1 VQIRVG
7 PTRWGPDRNE
17 ATVSDKM
24 GFDPPRKPYWT
35 RGAKTKR
42 HTYYMPANDLPGVL
56 LFGLIAVLGVAA
68 LVVAARHILMSAAV
82 VRRDGTLLVI
92 GLGMLVLGAA
102 QAYRLWR
109 ER

>member
-1 VQIRVG
+1 M
-7 PTRWGPDRNE
+7 
-17 ATVSDKM
+17 SDKM

-56 LFGLIAVLGVAA
+56 LFGLIAVLGAVA
-68 LVVAARHILMSAAV
+68 LVVAALHILVSAAV
-82 VRRDGTLLVI
+82 TRRDGALLGI
-92 GLGMLVLGAA
+92 GLGLLVLGAA